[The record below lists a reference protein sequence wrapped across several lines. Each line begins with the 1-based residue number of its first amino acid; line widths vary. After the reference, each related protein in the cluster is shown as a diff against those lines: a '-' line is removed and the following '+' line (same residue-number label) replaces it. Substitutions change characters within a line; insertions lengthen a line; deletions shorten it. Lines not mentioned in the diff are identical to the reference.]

1 MMIKMSPNIMN
12 KIIPLDKTYEFV
24 FVEDDVNIQHPVS
37 NYYMKLHDLSINLL
51 INLKWINW
59 GYYFLTSIKEELGK
73 LDSSYDTK
81 NLFENTIQDIVE
93 MQENDK
99 IISID
104 DTIIKNSSEF
114 DDFIKEYVAGDLS
127 VFFNENT
134 KIHMKMKIN
143 LREYLIMTN
152 ELYPTL
158 VKWEKIIYF
167 DDDGSTREEVL

>member
-1 MMIKMSPNIMN
+1 MN
-12 KIIPLDKTYEFV
+12 KIIPLDKAYEFV

-37 NYYMKLHDLSINLL
+37 NYYMKLHDLSINLS

-73 LDSSYDTK
+73 LNSNYDTK
-81 NLFENTIQDIVE
+81 NLFENTIQDIIE

-104 DTIIKNSSEF
+104 DTIIKDSSEF
-114 DDFIKEYVAGDLS
+114 DDFVKEYVSGDLS
-127 VFFNENT
+127 EFFNENT
-134 KIHMKMKIN
+134 KIHMKLKIN
-143 LREYLIMTN
+143 LREYLIITN

-158 VKWEKIIYF
+158 VRWEKKIYF
-167 DDDGSTREEVL
+167 DENGSMHEEIL

>member
-1 MMIKMSPNIMN
+1 MS

-24 FVEDDVNIQHPVS
+24 FVEDEVNIQHPVS
-37 NYYMKLHDLSINLL
+37 KYYMKLNDLSINLV

-73 LDSSYDTK
+73 LDSGYDIK

-104 DTIIKNSSEF
+104 DAIIKDSSEF
-114 DDFIKEYVAGDLS
+114 DDFVKEYVAGDLS
-127 VFFNENT
+127 EFFNENT
-134 KIHMKMKIN
+134 KIHMKMRIN
-143 LREYLIMTN
+143 LREYLIITN
-152 ELYPTL
+152 RLYPTL
-158 VKWEKIIYF
+158 IKWEEIVYF
-167 DDDGSTREEVL
+167 DK